1 MAKLLRKRGNEV
13 FLGMINEAELV
24 EVQELSMKT
33 EDRSFHITEV

>member
-24 EVQELSMKT
+24 EVQELSRKPT
-33 EDRSFHITEV
+33 EDSVVQLL